1 MSQGPSAQRPSSS
14 QRHDNRY
21 QTLAPLESRTLPP
34 IVDGSRARAPNAG
47 EAVQMSARA
56 TPAQSPVEQK
66 YSRSLGMQNI
76 LNPAS
81 KESPEEQIRQRRT
94 EHRSLPSP
102 ATTAASH
109 PPSTSMTPSPGSVS
123 LPSITPPSMNT
134 YLPPMGGMPR
144 PNVTPRSASAYPV
157 NPITK
162 PMTATIDAKA
172 SPFLRSNDPTSS
184 SMPENTHQPSVLPS
198 TGGPFGTA
206 LPPPRSPPGRRPS
219 GGSQLTGAMDRRA
232 SLAGSDS
239 PSTTYSSY
247 SHFSRTPPAVQTL
260 PPTAQ
265 PSSAFYGVPYSGP
278 HGHPLPHGAYAHS
291 NTNGPV
297 SSASATAGQSS
308 YQMMTLETDQG
319 PIQVPVDVQAAS
331 KVADEKRKRNAT
343 ASHRFRQRRKEKER
357 ETSNSIQQLQN
368 QIKEVEE
375 EREHYRKERDFFRG
389 VVWSSSSG
397 SGRTGETHPQVAN
410 RPLSPRVLR
419 RSSAS
424 SSGRGGGSVGQENY
438 EKAQWH
444 HPPPSPSSLERE
456 HGGRNTRRRTSSYVP
471 VNDLAPQQQQQQ
483 QLPPAPPA
491 QQQQQQQHGQQG
503 RGYPQLQPQ
512 PQPASNGPQ
521 RGGGGGGAG
530 HHNYAHHAATWHP
543 NRR

>member
-1 MSQGPSAQRPSSS
+1 
-14 QRHDNRY
+14 
-21 QTLAPLESRTLPP
+21 
-34 IVDGSRARAPNAG
+34 
-47 EAVQMSARA
+47 
-56 TPAQSPVEQK
+56 
-66 YSRSLGMQNI
+66 
-76 LNPAS
+76 
-81 KESPEEQIRQRRT
+81 
-94 EHRSLPSP
+94 
-102 ATTAASH
+102 
-109 PPSTSMTPSPGSVS
+109 MTPSPGSVS

-172 SPFLRSNDPTSS
+172 SPFLRSNDPNNS
-184 SMPENTHQPSVLPS
+184 SMSESTQLPSVLPS
-198 TGGPFGTA
+198 TGAPYGTS
-206 LPPPRSPPGRRPS
+206 LPPPRSPSGRRPS

-260 PPTAQ
+260 PPTGQ

-297 SSASATAGQSS
+297 SSASATAGPNS

-368 QIKEVEE
+368 QIKDVEE
-375 EREHYRKERDFFRG
+375 EREFYRKERDFFRG
-389 VVWSSSSG
+389 VVWGSTSTSSG
-397 SGRTGETHPQVAN
+397 RQQGSVAETHPQVAN

-419 RSSAS
+419 RGSAS
-424 SSGRGGGSVGQENY
+424 SSGRGGGGVGGGQESY

-456 HGGRNTRRRTSSYVP
+456 QSGRNTRRRTSSYVP
-471 VNDLAPQQQQQQ
+471 VNDLAPQVGGQQQQPQQQ

-491 QQQQQQQHGQQG
+491 QQQHQHPQGQHG
-503 RGYPQLQPQ
+503 RGYAQLQ

-521 RGGGGGGAG
+521 RGGGLG
-530 HHNYAHHAATWHP
+530 HHNYAQHAATWHP
-543 NRR
+543 SRR